1 MKPGARI
8 TVSGFYVED
17 RPVVEKAAVQAG
29 LEPVAVDEMNNWSSM
44 TFRKK

>member
-1 MKPGARI
+1 MKKGARI

-17 RPVVEKAAVQAG
+17 RPVVARAAREAG
-29 LEPVAVDEMNNWSSM
+29 LEMVAADEMNNWSSM